1 MPLARFAQ
9 ACLPLARSSQAR
21 YLFLCSIIAPLRRV
35 RYDLGKEITVL
46 LCAFVVAATFFY
58 VFHDFLNHT
67 VAAISA
73 TMRNSFAHTAALLC
87 TIITAFKL
95 GKFLR
100 RATSD
105 PYLQLQHQLGA
116 EPHQRHLFIAL
127 RCSWALL
134 LSSASLALLY
144 LALLRPTSFVMPL
157 LSFPLALLLGIAF
170 AHHARPLPQRRVRH
184 HTLFSWRWQQILHG
198 ERLLLGIAAC
208 IALTCYPLS
217 CFNAPL
223 PVFACV
229 ALLCGLIT
237 SFTLATQAARDAQFS
252 WAEKN
257 FGISHTQYMQV
268 CEKIGASLALACMSF
283 FVFCFISSQLL
294 CAHPT
299 LPLLTATLKVLLLA
313 ALAPLLMPSLLLQID
328 VRRPTVQFITATL
341 CSLFIGTAIL
351 AHWFSILLYPLRWY
365 ALRYSQ
371 GRFYRA

>member
-1 MPLARFAQ
+1 MPR
-9 ACLPLARSSQAR
+9 RSTSY
-21 YLFLCSIIAPLRRV
+21 YLFLCSIVAPLRRV

-67 VAAISA
+67 VATISA
-73 TMRNSFAHTAALLC
+73 AMRDSFAHTAALLC

-100 RATSD
+100 RTTSD
-105 PYLQLQHQLGA
+105 NYLQLQHQLGA
-116 EPHQRHLFIAL
+116 EPHQCHLFIAL

-134 LSSASLALLY
+134 LSCAILVLLCF
-144 LALLRPTSFVMPL
+144 ALLRPTSFIMPL
-157 LSFPLALLLGIAF
+157 LAFPLALLLGVAF
-170 AHHARPLPQRRVRH
+170 AHHARPAPQRQVRR

-208 IALTCYPLS
+208 ASLTCYPLS
-217 CFNAPL
+217 YFNAPL

-229 ALLCGLIT
+229 ALLGGLIA

-252 WAEKN
+252 WAERN

-268 CEKIGASLALACMSF
+268 CEKIGASLALVCLSCFA
-283 FVFCFISSQLL
+283 FCFLSGQLL
-294 CAHPT
+294 LAQPT
-299 LPLLTATLKVLLLA
+299 LPLLTATLKVSLLA

-328 VRRPTVQFITATL
+328 VRRPAVQFITATL

-351 AHWFSILLYPLRWY
+351 ANWFSILLYPLLRWY
-365 ALRYSQ
+365 ALKYSQ